1 VCRLGFSAAMS
12 NFKVRGRD
20 EMARAA
26 RQRRSGFHTIVSG
39 AIVFLLLFGN
49 LALTT
54 IYALP
59 GETPRSAGSA
69 LSISS
74 NGETCSSKDA
84 STPGRGHHHENT
96 QCCSYCTPAR
106 RDFSDEFNAIQVEFR
121 IFSLP
126 RMASSC
132 SYPPIDE
139 FDERPSALA
148 RSHRSRAPPIVS

>member
-1 VCRLGFSAAMS
+1 MCRLGFLAAMS
-12 NFKVRGRD
+12 HFKVRGRD

-26 RQRRSGFHTIVSG
+26 QQRRSGFHAIVSR

-49 LALTT
+49 LALTP
-54 IYALP
+54 IYAP
-59 GETPRSAGSA
+59 GETPRGAGSA

-121 IFSLP
+121 IFSAP
-126 RMASSC
+126 RMASSF

-139 FDERPSALA
+139 FEERPSAIA
-148 RSHRSRAPPIVS
+148 RSHRSRAPPVVS